1 MSKDLAVSL
10 VKRKI
15 ENVRTKKR

>member
-10 VKRKI
+10 VKHKLK
-15 ENVRTKKR
+15 T

>member
-15 ENVRTKKR
+15 ENVRTKKW

>member
-10 VKRKI
+10 VKR
-15 ENVRTKKR
+15 

>member
-1 MSKDLAVSL
+1 MSKDLAVL

>member
-10 VKRKI
+10 VIGK
-15 ENVRTKKR
+15 